1 MRYDDRAERQTE
13 GHWLRNLGLLLVGS
27 AVIGAAIGTVG
38 ALRTGDRFLATL
50 NHLLNPPQP
59 TPKVNVQSIVLQQVR
74 EASELTTAV
83 FTMQAVVPTSQDAAI
98 GGLVVGTTKLLYVAH
113 GEVQAGVDLSQLK
126 DANVQVQGERVQVQL
141 PPPRLLNSK
150 IDVNR
155 SSVYDYNRGW
165 LSLGPDVAPALQTQ
179 AQQKALQTIVA
190 AACSDGILKRAS
202 DRAKLVVSQFL
213 KTAGYQTVSV
223 EASPPA
229 ADTCP
234 TTATTTPAPPA
245 SPSP

>member
-1 MRYDDRAERQTE
+1 MRYNDRAARQD
-13 GHWLRNLGLLLVGS
+13 GHWLRNLGLLLIGS
-27 AVIGAAIGTVG
+27 AVIGAGIGIVG

-98 GGLVVGTTKLLYVAH
+98 AGFVMGTTKLLYVAH

-126 DANVQVQGERVQVQL
+126 DANVQVQGETVRVQL

-165 LSLGPDVAPALQTQ
+165 LGLGPDVAPTLQTE
-179 AQQKALQTIVA
+179 AQQKALKTIVA
-190 AACSDGILKRAS
+190 AACSDGLLQRAN

-213 KTAGYQTVSV
+213 KTAGYQTVTVNS
-223 EASPPA
+223 SPPV

-234 TTATTTPAPPA
+234 ATASA
-245 SPSP
+245 SPSPSASPQP